1 MPFAPNRAA
10 AAVFL
15 RCGCQRARTAA
26 AVAFGLI
33 AAFSGT
39 ASAGSLVAGD
49 AGVLDRIA
57 FAVDGAES
65 SHGVDTRMWRS
76 APDGPQGPM
85 QVSAAAAADVGG
97 GDRFDP
103 VENRVLGR
111 AYLAQMYRRYANW
124 SDAVAAYNWGP
135 GNMDAWIGA
144 GRPIDRFPIA
154 VSLYRIRVLFGSAA
168 PFGARAAL
176 QFGIVH
182 RSPRRSLAD
191 RHHPSSQSIAVEQL
205 YGVIMSAADRAVH

>member
-1 MPFAPNRAA
+1 M
-10 AAVFL
+10 FL
-15 RCGCQRARTAA
+15 RGGRHRAWAG
-26 AVAFGLI
+26 AVAAFGLI
-33 AAFSGT
+33 AAFSGA
-39 ASAGSLVAGD
+39 ASGGSLVAGD
-49 AGVLDRIA
+49 AGALDRIA

-65 SHGVDTRMWRS
+65 SHGSNPKMWRS
-76 APDGPQGPM
+76 SPDGPQGPM

-97 GDRFDP
+97 GDRFDM
-103 VENRVLGR
+103 VENRMLGR

-168 PFGARAAL
+168 PFGARAPL
-176 QFGIVH
+176 RFGIVH
-182 RSPRRSLAD
+182 PPPRRSLAD
-191 RHHPSSQSIAVEQL
+191 RRHPSSQSVAVEQL
-205 YGVIMSAADRAVH
+205 YGVIMSAADRAFH